1 MITRLLPHQEAE
13 LAFLDRNERAFLFS
27 ETGTGKTPVLLVYS
41 ARILGAGGRVLWL
54 TEAGLVDQLR
64 EEARRWLP
72 ADVPQ
77 PEKGSGP
84 VLGTARFVVVS
95 HQWAAR
101 NKTALLGARWDLVV
115 VDEADVVAS
124 GALDPSSATC
134 DAVRACVAASTR
146 SVMATATPVA
156 TTHGL
161 DLYALLEVGKAPGL
175 IPRDAFQAR
184 VTYVLHDNGYGR
196 TRRVPKALREE
207 GLTHL
212 QQVVSACSVATR
224 LIDIGWELPQIR
236 RTHFQVALTAQQKV
250 ASDQAQRQATGLARH
265 RLSTRASISPE
276 NLGRATLAAIRNRQA
291 QGHTRFIVFAE
302 EFATLAGVEGQL
314 AEHGV
319 PYGHIT
325 GDTPAKARAQAIQ
338 THRET
343 GGVLL
348 GTRALETGLN
358 LQHASCLISVV
369 ATWSHS
375 RELQREGRIRRLG
388 SPHSLVEHITITPQA
403 QLEVA
408 KARRLLSKGNLLS
421 AVMSAVPSARDMDA
435 VEHAATS

>member
-1 MITRLLPHQEAE
+1 MTRLLPHQEAE
-13 LAFLDRNERAFLFS
+13 LAFLDRNQRAFLFS
-27 ETGTGKTPVLLVYS
+27 ETGTGKTPVLLAYTASVL
-41 ARILGAGGRVLWL
+41 AAGGRVLWL
-54 TEAGLVDQLR
+54 TEAGLVHQLR
-64 EEARRWLP
+64 EEAARWLP
-72 ADVPQ
+72 AGLPQ
-77 PEKGSGP
+77 PEKGREP

-101 NKTALLGARWDLVV
+101 NKSALLGARWDLVV
-115 VDEADVVAS
+115 ADEADVVAS
-124 GALDPSSATC
+124 GATDPSSATC
-134 DAVRACVAASTR
+134 DAVRTCVASSAR
-146 SVMATATPVA
+146 SVLATATPVA

-161 DLYALLEVGKAPGL
+161 DLYALLEAGKAPGL
-175 IPRDAFQAR
+175 LPRAAFQAR
-184 VTYVLHDNGYGR
+184 VRYELHGSGYGG
-196 TRRVPKALREE
+196 TRWVPVALTQE

-224 LIDIGWELPQIR
+224 LVDIGRDLPQIR
-236 RTHFQVALTAQQKV
+236 RTHLPVALTAQQKA
-250 ASDQAQRQATGLARH
+250 ASDRAQRHATGLERH

-276 NLGRATLAAIRNRQA
+276 NLGRATLAAVRNGRA
-291 QGHTRFIVFAE
+291 RGHSCFIVFAE
-302 EFATLAGVEGQL
+302 EFTTLEGVEKQL
-314 AEHGV
+314 TQNGV
-319 PYGHIT
+319 PYSHIT
-325 GDTPAKARAQAIQ
+325 GRTTPTARAQAIQ

-388 SPHSLVEHITITPQA
+388 SPHALVEHIIITPQA

-408 KARRLLSKGNLLS
+408 KARRLQSKGNLLD
-421 AVMSAVPSARDMDA
+421 AVMSAVPSAKDMYA
-435 VEHAATS
+435 VERSATS

>member
-1 MITRLLPHQEAE
+1 MMTSLLPHQEAE
-13 LAFLDRNERAFLFS
+13 LAFLSRNQRAFLFS
-27 ETGTGKTPVLLVYS
+27 ETGTGKTPVLLAYS
-41 ARILGAGGRVLWL
+41 ARILGARGRVLWL

-84 VLGTARFVVVS
+84 ALGTARFVVVS

-101 NKTALLGARWDLVV
+101 NKAALLGARWDLVV
-115 VDEADVVAS
+115 ADEADVVAS
-124 GALDPSSATC
+124 GAIDPSSATC
-134 DAVRACVAASTR
+134 EAVRACVAASAR

-161 DLYALLEVGKAPGL
+161 DLYALLEAGKAPGL
-175 IPRDAFQAR
+175 LPRPAFQALVR
-184 VTYVLHDNGYGR
+184 YAVHDNGYGGAR
-196 TRRVPKALREE
+196 WVPVALTKE

-224 LIDIGWELPQIR
+224 LIHIGRDLPQIR
-236 RTHFQVALTAQQKV
+236 RTHFQVALTAQQKA
-250 ASDQAQRQATGLARH
+250 ASDRAQRQTTGLERH
-265 RLSTRASISPE
+265 RLSTRASISPP
-276 NLGRATLAAIRNRQA
+276 NLGKAALGTIRHLTTK
-291 QGHTRFIVFAE
+291 GHTRYIVFAE
-302 EFATLAGVEGQL
+302 ELATLEGVEQQL
-314 AEHGV
+314 IHHGV
-319 PYGHIT
+319 RYWHIT
-325 GDTPAKARAQAIQ
+325 GDTPAKARAQAIRA
-338 THRET
+338 HREN

-388 SPHSLVEHITITPQA
+388 SPHALVDHIVITPQA
-403 QLEVA
+403 QVEVA
-408 KARRLLSKGNLLS
+408 KARRLQSKATLLD
-421 AVMSAVPSARDMDA
+421 AVMSAAPPALDLDA
-435 VEHAATS
+435 VEHAAT

>member
-1 MITRLLPHQEAE
+1 MNRLLSHQEAE

-27 ETGTGKTPVLLVYS
+27 ETGTGKTPVLLAYS

-72 ADVPQ
+72 ADLPQ
-77 PEKGSGP
+77 PERGSGR
-84 VLGTARFVVVS
+84 VLGSARFLVVS

-101 NKTALLGARWDLVV
+101 NKDALLGARWDLVV

-124 GALDPSSATC
+124 GAIEPSSATC
-134 DAVRACVAASTR
+134 HAVRACVDASTR
-146 SVMATATPVA
+146 SVLATATPVA

-161 DLYALLEVGKAPGL
+161 DLYALLEAGKAPKL
-175 IPRDAFQAR
+175 LPRPAFQALVR
-184 VTYVLHDNGYGR
+184 YVLHDNGYGG
-196 TRRVPKALREE
+196 TRRVPRALTQE

-224 LIDIGWELPQIR
+224 LVDIGRDLPQVK
-236 RTHFQVALTAQQKV
+236 RTHCQVALTAQQKA
-250 ASDQAQRQATGLARH
+250 ASDQAQRQATGLERH
-265 RLSTRASISPE
+265 RLSTRASISPH
-276 NLGRATLAAIRNRQA
+276 NLGKAALETIRHLKTT
-291 QGHTRFIVFAE
+291 GHTRFILFAE
-302 EFATLAGVEGQL
+302 ELATLEGVEKQL
-314 AEHGV
+314 APHSV
-319 PYGHIT
+319 RYWHIT

-338 THRET
+338 AHRES

-369 ATWSHS
+369 PTWSHS

-388 SPHSLVEHITITPQA
+388 SPHSVVEHVIITSQSP
-403 QLEVA
+403 LEVA
-408 KARRLLSKGNLLS
+408 KARRLQSKANLLD
-421 AVMSAVPSARDMDA
+421 AVMSAVPTAHDMDA